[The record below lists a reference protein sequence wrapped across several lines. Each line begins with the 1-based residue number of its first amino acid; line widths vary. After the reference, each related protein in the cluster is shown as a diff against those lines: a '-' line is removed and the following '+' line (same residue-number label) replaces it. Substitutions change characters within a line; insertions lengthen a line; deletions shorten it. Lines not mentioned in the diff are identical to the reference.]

1 MNRREPSGALAE
13 RQRMTDRLDALNLE
27 IMGVRSM
34 LDVQFRR
41 ITSPAEVDLL
51 PLVQGPATAVRR
63 RRKPGTR
70 TGV

>member
-13 RQRMTDRLDALNLE
+13 RQRMNDRLDALNLE

-51 PLVQGPATAVRR
+51 PPVQGPATPPRR
-63 RRKPGTR
+63 RRGPGTR
-70 TGV
+70 TRG

>member
-41 ITSPAEVDLL
+41 IVSPAEVDLL
-51 PLVQGPATAVRR
+51 PPVQTPATPLRR